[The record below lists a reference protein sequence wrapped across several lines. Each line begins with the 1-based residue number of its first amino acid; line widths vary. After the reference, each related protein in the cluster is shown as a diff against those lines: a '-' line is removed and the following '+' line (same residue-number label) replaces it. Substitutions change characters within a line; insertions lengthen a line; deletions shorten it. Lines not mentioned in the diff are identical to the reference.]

1 LLNKRNFLYNIC
13 QKALEIDNSLEFVGV
28 VNVNGKLIV
37 GTNTQQQYDQQNI
50 ILDKDFFKNQLR
62 PLTYNTL
69 VNDTYGSNL
78 QMNQMNH
85 NNAIF
90 HSTLHEVSDFQ
101 FICVGKN
108 AFIGF
113 TPLTEEQDE
122 FLCVYFRLYGSI
134 NDLVS
139 KLNTL
144 FEYNE

>member
-1 LLNKRNFLYNIC
+1 MLNTRNFLYNIC
-13 QKALEIDNSLEFVGV
+13 KKALEIDNSIEFVGV

-37 GTNTQQQYDQQNI
+37 GTNKLQLSDQQNI
-50 ILDKDFFKNQLR
+50 ILDKNFFKNQLR
-62 PLTYNTL
+62 PLSCNTL
-69 VNDTYGSNL
+69 VNDTYDSNL
-78 QMNQMNH
+78 HPNH

-90 HSTLHEVSDFQ
+90 HSTLFEVSDFQ

-134 NDLVS
+134 SEIVL
-139 KLNTL
+139 KLNTV

>member
-1 LLNKRNFLYNIC
+1 MDIRNFLYNIC
-13 QKALEIDNSLEFVGV
+13 QKALEIDDSIEFVGV

-37 GTNTQQQYDQQNI
+37 GTNKQQQFNQQNI
-50 ILDKDFFKNQLR
+50 ILDKNFFKNQLR
-62 PLTYNTL
+62 PLSNNTL
-69 VNDTYGSNL
+69 VNDTYDSNL
-78 QMNQMNH
+78 YVNQH
-85 NNAIF
+85 NSIF
-90 HSTLHEVSDFQ
+90 HSTLYEVSDFQ

-134 NDLVS
+134 SEILL
-139 KLNTL
+139 KLNTV

>member
-1 LLNKRNFLYNIC
+1 LLDIRNFLYNIC
-13 QKALEIDNSLEFVGV
+13 QKALEIDDSIEFVGV

-37 GTNTQQQYDQQNI
+37 GTNKKQQFNQQNI
-50 ILDKDFFKNQLR
+50 ILDKNFLKNQLR
-62 PLTYNTL
+62 PLSYNTL
-69 VNDTYGSNL
+69 INDTCDMNL
-78 QMNQMNH
+78 HLNH
-85 NNAIF
+85 NNAIS
-90 HSTLHEVSDFQ
+90 HSTLFEVSDFQ

-134 NDLVS
+134 GDIVL
-139 KLNTL
+139 KLNTV

>member
-1 LLNKRNFLYNIC
+1 MLNTRNFLYNIS
-13 QKALEIDNSLEFVGV
+13 QKALEIDNSIEFVGV
-28 VNVNGKLIV
+28 VNVNGKLIA
-37 GTNTQQQYDQQNI
+37 GTNKQQQYDQQNV
-50 ILDKDFFKNQLR
+50 ILDKDFFKNQLH
-62 PLTYNTL
+62 PLTYNTM
-69 VNDTYGSNL
+69 VNDTYDSNL
-78 QMNQMNH
+78 QINH

-90 HSTLHEVSDFQ
+90 HYTLHEVSDFQ